1 MNDRIIKKLKNK
13 SGMTMLEVVVAVC
26 ILAIV
31 VLAAVTAVNLSHS
44 TVLSQGSS
52 ANAAAQAQD
61 LADALITELHTK
73 EPDAVKVETTV
84 GGIDGVSYVS
94 TFPDLSSTSSDR
106 QFTINVVNDQN
117 GVKGYK
123 IRTAVF
129 YTDSK
134 GRKCVQMQAFSAKDG
149 G

>member
-1 MNDRIIKKLKNK
+1 MINRFLQKMK
-13 SGMTMLEVVVAVC
+13 SRKGLTMLEVVAAVS

-52 ANAAAQAQD
+52 INAAAQAQN
-61 LADALITELHTK
+61 LADELITEFHTK
-73 EPDAVKVETTV
+73 APGDFTTFDGAVYVDWDA
-84 GGIDGVSYVS
+84 
-94 TFPDLSSTSSDR
+94 FPNSALAADK
-106 QFTINVVNDQN
+106 QFTAELVTDKNN
-117 GVKGYK
+117 GIAGYQ

-129 YTDSK
+129 YTDSG
-134 GRKCVQMQAFSAKDG
+134 GRKCVRMQAFSAKDG

>member
-1 MNDRIIKKLKNK
+1 MNNRFFQKIKSRKGL
-13 SGMTMLEVVVAVC
+13 TMLEVVAAVS

-52 ANAAAQAQD
+52 ANAAAQAQS
-61 LADALITELHTK
+61 LADELITGLHGKT
-73 EPDAVKVETTV
+73 PDKIPTGFGGALYVEW
-84 GGIDGVSYVS
+84 SA
-94 TFPDLSSTSSDR
+94 FPDSNSAADK
-106 QFTINVVNDQN
+106 QFTAKYVDKDGIE
-117 GVKGYK
+117 GYK
-123 IRTAVF
+123 IRTAVY
-129 YTDSK
+129 YTDGN

>member
-1 MNDRIIKKLKNK
+1 MVSKYLVNRK
-13 SGMTMLEVVVAVC
+13 SRKGTTMLEVVAAVS

-52 ANAAAQAQD
+52 ANAAAQAQS
-61 LADALITELHTK
+61 LADELITELHSKT
-73 EPDAVKVETTV
+73 PADAAAAV
-84 GGIDGVSYVS
+84 GADYVDWDAFPNS
-94 TFPDLSSTSSDR
+94 TLAAGK
-106 QFTINVVNDQN
+106 QFTAKSVTDAN
-117 GVKGYK
+117 GIEGYK

-129 YTDSK
+129 YTDSS

>member
-1 MNDRIIKKLKNK
+1 MTNRFFQKIKSRK
-13 SGMTMLEVVVAVC
+13 GTTMLEVVAAVS

-52 ANAAAQAQD
+52 ANAAAQAQS
-61 LADALITELHTK
+61 LADELITELHTK
-73 EPDAVKVETTV
+73 APDKVPMAF
-84 GGIDGVSYVS
+84 DGAIFVDWDA
-94 TFPDLSSTSSDR
+94 FPDSGSLSNK
-106 QFTINVVNDQN
+106 QFTAKFITDGN
-117 GVKGYK
+117 GIEGYK

-129 YTDSK
+129 YTDSN